1 LFSDITEV
9 NLKGHHT
16 VEPAEDPQT
25 ALAGRLRG
33 LRKAR
38 GITQGQLAKALGRG
52 KQLSTALISSW
63 ENLVNPVTPPLA
75 HLEAYA
81 LFFATEQSVQRG
93 LIDPAELTPTERAVR
108 GQLLDELTALRD
120 AAMTGTAT
128 ASQPIQESL
137 WHFPVDQDVT
147 IVCAPRP
154 DAELRGASY
163 ANPTDPDYERLSHY
177 ADLDALI
184 ELFGYICAVNP
195 KNKVKYRKS
204 NEMRADDYTAHLV
217 LIGGVDWNEATRD
230 MFRRVQ
236 IPVSQTT
243 RDRVDK
249 YGEFTVEQENEEK
262 RSFKPKLVEDGEDR
276 VLVEDVA
283 HFYHGP
289 NPYNRKRTVTFLNGM
304 FSRGT
309 HGVVLALTDARFRD
323 RNEAYL
329 RERFGRS
336 DSFSVLTRV
345 PIVNGRAVTPDWTVP
360 YNRLHEWPGGG
371 SAGSQESVGN
381 ANPDNLTQ
389 PPRFASETAAINL
402 A

>member
-1 LFSDITEV
+1 
-9 NLKGHHT
+9 
-16 VEPAEDPQT
+16 VEPAEEPQI
-25 ALAGRLRG
+25 ALAWRLKE
-33 LRKAR
+33 LRKKR
-38 GITQGQLAKALGRG
+38 GITQGQLAKALVRG
-52 KQLSTALISSW
+52 KPLSTALISSW
-63 ENLVNPVTPPLA
+63 ESLSKPVAPPIS

-81 LFFATEQSVQRG
+81 LFFATERSVQRG
-93 LIDPAELTPTERAVR
+93 LADFASLTSAERATHER
-108 GQLLDELTALRD
+108 LLDELTALRE
-120 AAMTGTAT
+120 AAT
-128 ASQPIQESL
+128 ADIQTTSQQAVPEPAQESL

-154 DAELRGASY
+154 GTELVGASY
-163 ANPTDPDYERLSHY
+163 ADPTDPDYERLSRY

-184 ELFGYICAVNP
+184 ELFGYIRAINP
-195 KNKVKYRKS
+195 KNKVKYRTS
-204 NEMRADDYTAHLV
+204 DELRQDDYTTHLV
-217 LIGGVDWNEATRD
+217 LIGGVDWNAATRD
-230 MFRRVQ
+230 MFRRVR

-243 RDRVDK
+243 REHVDD
-249 YGEFTVEQENEEK
+249 YGEFTVAENGKK
-262 RSFKPKLVEDGEDR
+262 RSFQPTLVKDGADR

-283 HFYHGP
+283 HLYHGR

-304 FSRGT
+304 FGRGT
-309 HGVVLALTDARFRD
+309 YGVVRALTDARFRD

-345 PIVNGRAVTPDWTVP
+345 PIVNGRAVTPDWTVS

-371 SAGSQESVGN
+371 SAGRQESVGN

-389 PPRFASETAAINL
+389 PPRFASESAAINL

>member
-1 LFSDITEV
+1 
-9 NLKGHHT
+9 
-16 VEPAEDPQT
+16 VEPAEEPQT
-25 ALAGRLRG
+25 ALAWRLRG
-33 LRKAR
+33 LRKER
-38 GITQGQLAKALGRG
+38 GITQGQLAKVLGRG

-63 ENLVNPVTPPLA
+63 ENLSNPVTPPMA

-81 LFFATEQSVQRG
+81 LFFATEHSVHRG
-93 LIDPAELTPTERAVR
+93 LMDPAELTPTERAAR
-108 GQLLDELTALRD
+108 GQLLAELTALRD
-120 AAMTGTAT
+120 AAMIGATT
-128 ASQPIQESL
+128 ASQPTQESL

-154 DAELRGASY
+154 ETELSGASY
-163 ANPTDPDYERLSHY
+163 TDPADPDYERLSRY

-184 ELFGYICAVNP
+184 ELFGYIRAVNP
-195 KNKVKYRKS
+195 MNKVKYRKS
-204 NEMRADDYTAHLV
+204 DEIRADDYTAHLV
-217 LIGGVDWNEATRD
+217 LIGGVDWNAATRD
-230 MFRRVQ
+230 MFRRVR

-243 RDRVDK
+243 REHVDD
-249 YGEFTVEQENEEK
+249 YGEFTVAENGKK
-262 RSFKPKLVEDGEDR
+262 RSFRPTLVKDGEHR

-283 HFYHGP
+283 HFYHGR

-309 HGVVLALTDARFRD
+309 HGVVRALTDARFRD

-345 PIVNGRAVTPDWTVP
+345 PIVNGRALTPDWTVP
-360 YNRLHEWPGGG
+360 DNRLHEWPGGG

-389 PPRFASETAAINL
+389 PPRVAPESAAIDR